1 MNKFVAYMS
10 TFGLVAL
17 YGASAFAQGADAPAN
32 HFSMY
37 AMFAIGAGLA
47 IGLAAIGGALG
58 QGRAAAAQRQ
68 QRGHAAPQARAA
80 DGPHLPPGRA

>member
-1 MNKFVAYMS
+1 MNKFVAFMS

-47 IGLAAIGGALG
+47 IGLAAIGGSPQLALG
-58 QGRAAAAQRQ
+58 
-68 QRGHAAPQARAA
+68 APGMSALRNVPA
-80 DGPHLPPGRA
+80 HLENPA